1 MKDPSQGLFFFVCL
15 FVCLFLASAVLRN
28 KERPQ
33 PGKLFEYSCQR
44 LEKDSNSTLSHA
56 SMAAGIPV
64 HLVPWSS
71 PWSKQLCHLHTQS
84 SPRKNFQ
91 RLGKNLNTYWHISC
105 ACGHQLPCVPV
116 VARVPTIQATVPPP
130 HHWGRRK
137 PSRAASVANSCG
149 WPTCK
154 KEIKPKLNS
163 MDRVAKDKDKK
174 IFPPAV
180 QDVG

>member
-1 MKDPSQGLFFFVCL
+1 MP
-15 FVCLFLASAVLRN
+15 RN

-33 PGKLFEYSCQR
+33 PGKPFEYSCQR

-71 PWSKQLCHLHTQS
+71 PWSKQLCHLHAQS

-91 RLGKNLNTYWHISC
+91 RLGKNPKTYWHISC

-130 HHWGRRK
+130 HHWGRCK

-154 KEIKPKLNS
+154 EEIINQNWIPWTGWL
-163 MDRVAKDKDKK
+163 RTRIKK
-174 IFPPAV
+174 SFLQLYKMWVKSTQSIRYTMCLWNV
-180 QDVG
+180 